1 MLIYLGYIILSNQV
15 KMDLVKLKDIVDWK
29 TSSNIKK
36 SEKVYRILQ
45 LLLEIYQKLY
55 KNFCIY
61 STTS

>member
-15 KMDLVKLKDIVDWK
+15 KIDLVKLKDIVDWK